1 MNGGNTGRQ
10 RRDIVDVALD
20 FLRFIEENY
29 DHQERIRISLSYYRV
44 YRKYMNL
51 FLQSRLV
58 IIDRDKY
65 IVTDKGREF
74 IELIKI
80 LKKMIGE
87 DSSSDTIK
95 NIILSAKETDLSTYK
110 TFIPKKIYIG
120 SFLGKARS
128 IYDIIAC
135 ILYNSI
141 SPTSKTRAMVKCGLN
156 INQFSKYLHILTKN
170 DLIKLNQVNGKTEL
184 MISSRGIIYL
194 LIYRRIVSLLAQR

>member
-1 MNGGNTGRQ
+1 MNKRSISRQ
-10 RRDIVDVALD
+10 KRDIADVAID
-20 FLRFIEENY
+20 FLKFIDENY

-58 IIDRDKY
+58 IVDRDKY
-65 IVTDKGREF
+65 MVTDKGREF
-74 IELIKI
+74 IQLINL
-80 LKKMIGE
+80 LKKIIGE
-87 DSSSDTIK
+87 NSSFEDIK
-95 NIILSAKETDLSTYK
+95 SSILSVRDQDLDIYK
-110 TFIPKKIYIG
+110 TYSPKKIYIG

-135 ILYNSI
+135 ILYNAL

-156 INQFSKYLHILTKN
+156 IIQFSKYLDILTKN
-170 DLIKLNQVNGKTEL
+170 DLIKLNRVNGKTVL
-184 MISSRGIIYL
+184 MISSRGVMYL